1 MGIKY
6 IAAVSKEHYESFKMI
21 LTTPLPGDYDMW
33 LRVRERGKFRA
44 LLERGTAVR
53 EIEVSPIEFGNY
65 CRGLKQ
71 RDFSIASLDEC
82 ARAKAIAQEKAAA
95 VG

>member
-6 IAAVSKEHYESFKMI
+6 FAAVSKQHYESFKMI

-33 LRVRERGKFRA
+33 LRVRERGKCRA
-44 LLERGTAVR
+44 LLERGTVLR

-65 CRGLKQ
+65 FRGLK
-71 RDFSIASLDEC
+71 RCDFSIASLDEC
-82 ARAKAIAQEKAAA
+82 ARTKATGQRKDAAA
-95 VG
+95 G